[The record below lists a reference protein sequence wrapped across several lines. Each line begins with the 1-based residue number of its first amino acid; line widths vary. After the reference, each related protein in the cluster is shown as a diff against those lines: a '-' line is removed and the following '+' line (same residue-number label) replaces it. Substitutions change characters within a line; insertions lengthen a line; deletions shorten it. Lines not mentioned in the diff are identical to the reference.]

1 MAEVGCWGRELVFSV
16 SDSRI
21 LTFDRLSRTVSA
33 AWAKHTRTGKKDSSE
48 FIKPDT
54 QSVSLTITLDAQL
67 GVRPAAMLARLEKA
81 VEKGSVNVLVIGG
94 KKIGSGHFYI
104 SQMSEAW
111 NCVLN
116 RGELVKAEVALTM
129 EEYI

>member
-21 LTFDRLSRTVSA
+21 LTFDRLTRTVSA
-33 AWAKHTRTGKKDSSE
+33 TWARHTRTGKKDSCE
-48 FIKPDT
+48 FIKPEV
-54 QSVSLTITLDAQL
+54 QSVSLTVTLDAQL

-81 VEKGSVNVLVIGG
+81 IEKGTVNVLVIGG
-94 KKIGSGHFYI
+94 KRIGSGRFYI
-104 SQMSEAW
+104 SQASEVWSCVMS
-111 NCVLN
+111 
-116 RGELVKAEVALTM
+116 RGELMRAEVTLTM